1 MYYVLTF
8 SLIWGFLYSFF
19 LVTCSGSL
27 LQFQFNFTFSEIFIS
42 NHFISRIRL
51 STYCRLTFLSFLL
64 PYFFKFL
71 PKVSQKSNFCLVAPK
86 SVLELAAIQIAHTF
100 LFAMPTQA
108 AFYVCVH
115 TSSWLV
121 PHQCCGKIVRSWN
134 CWKIFTFPC
143 NMKSVARKFSTR
155 ISSINFF
162 QFFSLQLTHLHA
174 LLVCIEAL

>member
-19 LVTCSGSL
+19 LVACSGSL

-100 LFAMPTQA
+100 LFAYAYASSVLCVCAYFVVTCTTPVLWKNS
-108 AFYVCVH
+108 AFMKLLENIHVSLQH
-115 TSSWLV
+115 E
-121 PHQCCGKIVRSWN
+121 VRSSKVFN
-134 CWKIFTFPC
+134 
-143 NMKSVARKFSTR
+143 
-155 ISSINFF
+155 
-162 QFFSLQLTHLHA
+162 
-174 LLVCIEAL
+174 